1 MAGVH
6 HSLNGTQSEVG
17 LCLESSVGQGR
28 QDKVSNGPAEA
39 EGDSGDSLFITQK
52 TFTLP
57 EAGRSGR
64 RPHYSRRS
72 KPVSPRELEGSEDS
86 SSSAICDEELKTHK
100 WRRRKKYSLP
110 NYSFPFLQERKR
122 QSGPLHDQNKS
133 LHNYTIGG
141 FFKCLRELRQSYR
154 RGQNLESSLP
164 TVDMDGEDIPPL
176 SEEDGERSE
185 DEDIKVVERKHLVA
199 SSRTKSEQTWCNQ
212 LKKQRRRKNAT
223 QKGRRASKPVT
234 EQADPRQRSQCLLHR
249 PPERTAVTKVKKK
262 KRRKEESGGLR
273 AAASVN
279 MQAKETPSLSEG
291 CRAAQT
297 SNVLEVNGKLGMKDS
312 SGNVNTLRQEE
323 GGIPHSTKKNK
334 SRAESVGQEVDVG
347 VEDCVVSVSCN
358 GEDCGK
364 KKKKKNRKRSGEDV
378 EQLQSGAV
386 AEPLNDADI
395 QKKKKRKRSGEDVEQ
410 LQSGAVA
417 EPLNDADIQKK
428 KKRKRS
434 GEDVEQL
441 QSGAVAEPLNDADIQ
456 KKKKRKRS
464 GEDVEQLQ
472 SGAVA
477 EPLNDADI
485 QKKKKRK
492 RSGEDV
498 EQLQSGAV
506 AEPLNDADI
515 QKKKKRKRSGED
527 VEQLQSGA
535 VAEPLN
541 DADIQKKK
549 KRKRSGE
556 DVEQL
561 QSGALAEPLNDAD
574 IQKKKK
580 KRKKE
585 LGIVIPEEHEE
596 EEASNMTLD
605 LPLVSTGQVET
616 SGNCSENAA
625 ASQDTLGSSF
635 VKRKKHKKKQ
645 QSLNNEAPQDGGE
658 GADVSFSLEDSLT
671 LAKGSGTSKKKKKK
685 RRKSLFEGMNFSS
698 YTPEEE
704 GNQKTNEGLEE
715 QNPEP
720 VMKKKKKK
728 KSGIFSR
735 GVCEDKVAQSN
746 DSVSA
751 REKEKKRKSSF
762 LVADAEE
769 NDVEE
774 LNDGVTKRKKKRK
787 RKMSAEQ
794 ESVEEGHEWD
804 CEEPDKTRR
813 GALPQSADTGRKMK
827 KKRTGSES
835 GRLDGAADAAFSPHD
850 EAAVLKKK
858 KKKCNDVMKEGPPT
872 ATTCSSVS
880 RKGKGKRCDSANVS
894 QDGSTH
900 DQASTGTLTSV
911 ECDLASSNDAG
922 HKKKKKKKKLKN
934 EEKSS
939 TESAELE
946 PIENIKKQKKRNKQS
961 TTPETSDVKNKHRK
975 RKRKLHNPNEDFLTD
990 C

>member
-39 EGDSGDSLFITQK
+39 EGDSGDSLFITQN
-52 TFTLP
+52 TLTLP

-72 KPVSPRELEGSEDS
+72 KPVSPREQEGSEDS
-86 SSSAICDEELKTHK
+86 SSSASCDEELKTHK
-100 WRRRKKYSLP
+100 CTRRKKYSLP
-110 NYSFPFLQERKR
+110 NYSFPFLQERKGH
-122 QSGPLHDQNKS
+122 SGPLIDQNKS

-141 FFKCLRELRQSYR
+141 FFKCLGELRQSYR

-164 TVDMDGEDIPPL
+164 TVDMDGEDISPL

-185 DEDIKVVERKHLVA
+185 DEDIKVVERKHFVA
-199 SSRTKSEQTWCNQ
+199 SSRTKRQQTWCNQ
-212 LKKQRRRKNAT
+212 LKKQ
-223 QKGRRASKPVT
+223 KGREASEPVT
-234 EQADPRQRSQCLLHR
+234 QQADP
-249 PPERTAVTKVKKK
+249 AAD
-262 KRRKEESGGLR
+262 

-297 SNVLEVNGKLGMKDS
+297 SNVLEVNGKNGMKDS

-323 GGIPHSTKKNK
+323 GGIPHSTQKNK
-334 SRAESVGQEVDVG
+334 SRAESVGQEVDVR
-347 VEDCVVSVSCN
+347 VEDCV
-358 GEDCGK
+358 
-364 KKKKKNRKRSGEDV
+364 KKKKKNRKRSGKDV

-386 AEPLNDADI
+386 AEPLNDDADI
-395 QKKKKRKRSGEDVEQ
+395 QKKKKKNRRRSGKDVEQ

-417 EPLNDADIQKK
+417 EPLND
-428 KKRKRS
+428 
-434 GEDVEQL
+434 
-441 QSGAVAEPLNDADIQ
+441 
-456 KKKKRKRS
+456 
-464 GEDVEQLQ
+464 
-472 SGAVA
+472 
-477 EPLNDADI
+477 
-485 QKKKKRK
+485 
-492 RSGEDV
+492 
-498 EQLQSGAV
+498 
-506 AEPLNDADI
+506 
-515 QKKKKRKRSGED
+515 
-527 VEQLQSGA
+527 
-535 VAEPLN
+535 
-541 DADIQKKK
+541 
-549 KRKRSGE
+549 
-556 DVEQL
+556 
-561 QSGALAEPLNDAD
+561 DAD

-596 EEASNMTLD
+596 EASNRTLD
-605 LPLVSTGQVET
+605 LPPVSTEQVET

-625 ASQDTLGSSF
+625 ASQETLGSSF
-635 VKRKKHKKKQ
+635 VKRKKQKKKQ

-658 GADVSFSLEDSLT
+658 GADVSFSLDDSVT
-671 LAKGSGTSKKKKKK
+671 LAKVSLKKK
-685 RRKSLFEGMNFSS
+685 RRKSLSEGMHFSS

-728 KSGIFSR
+728 KSGILSR
-735 GVCEDKVAQSN
+735 GVSEDKVAQSN
-746 DSVSA
+746 DSASA

-774 LNDGVTKRKKKRK
+774 LNDGVTKRKRKRKSSFLVADAEENDVEELNDGVTKQKRK
-787 RKMSAEQ
+787 RKTSAEQ
-794 ESVEEGHEWD
+794 ESVEEGHERD

-813 GALPQSADTGRKMK
+813 GPLPQSADTWRKR
-827 KKRTGSES
+827 KRTGSGSE
-835 GRLDGAADAAFSPHD
+835 GLDGAADAAFSPHD

-858 KKKCNDVMKEGPPT
+858 KKKYNDVMKEGPPT

-880 RKGKGKRCDSANVS
+880 LKGKGKRCDSANVS
-894 QDGSTH
+894 RDGSTH
-900 DQASTGTLTSV
+900 DQANTGTLTSV
-911 ECDLASSNDAG
+911 KCDLVSSNDAG
-922 HKKKKKKKKLKN
+922 DKKKKKKLKN
-934 EEKSS
+934 EGKSS

-946 PIENIKKQKKRNKQS
+946 PIENIKKQKERNKQS
-961 TTPETSDVKNKHRK
+961 TTPETSDVVKNKHRK
-975 RKRKLHNPNEDFLTD
+975 RKRKLHDPNEDFFTD